1 MRTGS
6 LLVGILLAV
15 TGCKGTLP
23 KALKSSPGSILTG
36 KVSTA
41 GLPGTAA
48 PDFVGEVLF
57 GHSPRDL
64 SPDTILVVSRDL
76 EMDGGVYFRHSRFAP
91 QVQWVFLLD
100 STYAPKVVKNLQK
113 KVEGG
118 DPCDNITIVG
128 YDGKTQVNTWIVS
141 PYHEFVITQSGKIL
155 ALCNDQDLESML
167 AKAVQGKID
176 PATQSATIL
185 AQAADFV
192 KAQKV
197 LNSIYP
203 GPDTQFPSF
212 AQIRFKLMSK
222 MNQVG
227 PDGKGLLAMAIA
239 TYSQCRPVSEIRDVL
254 KIVAKLPH
262 PANVLMH
269 EVNSH
274 IGHPDCTERLRTELL
289 IAKADF
295 SLADDPFYCKNYA
308 QVALSLKDK
317 SLAIYFANL
326 MMRAPQFRHRAEKRR
341 RDYYQAEYD
350 DLVYHANHL
359 SP

>member
-1 MRTGS
+1 MRTGF
-6 LLVGILLAV
+6 LLVGILLVV

-23 KALKSSPGSILTG
+23 KALKTSPGSILTG
-36 KVSTA
+36 KVSRA
-41 GLPGTAA
+41 GLPGTVA

-57 GHSPRDL
+57 GRSPRDL
-64 SPDTILVVSRDL
+64 SSDTILVVSRGL
-76 EMDGGVYFRHSRFAP
+76 EMDGGIYFRHSRFAP

-118 DPCDNITIVG
+118 DPCDNITIIG
-128 YDGKTQVNTWIVS
+128 YDGKTQVNTWIAN
-141 PYHEFVITQSGKIL
+141 PFHEFALAQGGKIL

-167 AKAVQGKID
+167 AKAVQGMVD
-176 PATQSATIL
+176 PATQTTAIL
-185 AQAADFV
+185 AQAADMA

-197 LNSIYP
+197 LDSINP
-203 GPDTQFPSF
+203 GPGAPFPSF
-212 AQIRFKLMSK
+212 AEIRSKLMAK

-254 KIVAKLPH
+254 NIVAKLPH
-262 PANVLMH
+262 PANVLMP
-269 EVNSH
+269 EVNAH
-274 IGHPDCTERLRTELL
+274 IGHPDCTQRLRTELL
-289 IAKADF
+289 IAKADPT
-295 SLADDPFYCKNYA
+295 LADDPFYCENYA
-308 QVALSLKDK
+308 HAALSLKDK
-317 SLAIYFANL
+317 DLALYFANL
-326 MMRAPQFRHRAEKRR
+326 LMSAPQFKQRAEKWR
-341 RDYYQAEYD
+341 RDYYQAEFD